1 MNKFKVGLLVDS
13 LSVRVWQYH
22 ILDFIVKHPSFEIE
36 LVVLNEATTHGRD
49 NRKYFIYKLFMR
61 LDRKIFKTKANLFGL
76 RSIPDFL
83 KSKVIKVKPK
93 QGKNTDEIFESD
105 LATIRKHSL
114 DIIVRFGFRILKGEI
129 LSAARFGVW
138 SLHHGDN
145 QVNRGGPPAFWEVV
159 NSDHVTGVTL
169 LQLSEDLDGG
179 IVLGKSFST
188 TDQYFFPSQS
198 NVSVLGWN
206 RIILRFIRFPGN

>member
-22 ILDFIVKHPSFEIE
+22 ILDFIVKHPAFEIE
-36 LVVLNEATTHGRD
+36 LVVLNEATTRAKD

-93 QGKNTDEIFESD
+93 QGKNTDEIIESD
-105 LATIRKHSL
+105 LATIRTHSL
-114 DIIVRFGFRILKGEI
+114 DIILRFGFRILKGEI

-179 IVLGKSFST
+179 NSVGKILF
-188 TDQYFFPSQS
+188 D
-198 NVSVLGWN
+198 N
-206 RIILRFIRFPGN
+206 R